1 MVLIAACI
9 PVLQPV
15 ADAFLGRNPFHP
27 VAKRSSREYEDY
39 SESAGASQ
47 PKADAIEMFSKP
59 KKKRDK
65 YGFTVQDPTG
75 SRIETDSQ
83 RQIMD
88 GQEGGIETINPG
100 GQRVEQAQTAGI
112 IRTADF
118 SVTYDGGENGPTSA
132 SKSWAP
138 V

>member
-1 MVLIAACI
+1 
-9 PVLQPV
+9 
-15 ADAFLGRNPFHP
+15 
-27 VAKRSSREYEDY
+27 
-39 SESAGASQ
+39 
-47 PKADAIEMFSKP
+47 MFSKP

-65 YGFTVQDPTG
+65 YGFTVQDPTN

-83 RQIMD
+83 RKIMD
-88 GQEGGIETINPG
+88 GQEGGVATINSG
-100 GQRVEQAQTAGI
+100 GQGVEQPQTAGI
-112 IRTADF
+112 MRTADF